1 MGRIVG
7 YSPRADAQRSRE
19 NDVRFNNVCIEAVA
33 PVLPPH
39 VIRSADLEEA
49 IRPTLSRLGLPPG
62 QLEKLSGVKE
72 RRWWDPG
79 TQPSTVA
86 AMAGTKVLE
95 KAGLG
100 TDDVQCL
107 INTSVCRD
115 YLEPATASMVAG
127 HMKLPRNAFCF
138 DVANACLGFL
148 NGILLAANMI
158 ELGQIDTALV
168 VDGECAREP
177 VTATI
182 HRLNSPLATTDTFR
196 DNFATLT
203 LGSGAVAAVVRR
215 KDLCKTPHKVNGA
228 VLRSAT
234 EFNQLCLGNHTEMKS
249 DPHGLL
255 VHGVGLAVE
264 TWPFAEQELDWGS
277 KPIDEFV
284 CHQVSLSHFTHTF
297 QQLDLPLE
305 KALLTFPY
313 LGNVGPAAL
322 PLTLALGEAQ
332 GRITPGKELCLFGVG
347 SGLGCIIMSV
357 TW

>member
-1 MGRIVG
+1 
-7 YSPRADAQRSRE
+7 
-19 NDVRFNNVCIEAVA
+19 VRFQNVAIESIGY
-33 PVLPPH
+33 VLPPH
-39 VIRSADLEEA
+39 VISSNDLEEA
-49 IRPTLSRLGLPPG
+49 IRPTLQRLGLPQG

-79 TQPSTVA
+79 VQPSVVA
-86 AMAGTKVLE
+86 AMAGE
-95 KAGLG
+95 KALENARVSRN
-100 TDDVQCL
+100 DIQCL

-127 HMKLPRNAFCF
+127 HMKLPRSAFCF
-138 DVANACLGFL
+138 DIANACLGFL
-148 NGILLAANMI
+148 NGIVTAGNMI

-168 VDGECAREP
+168 VDGESSRDP
-177 VTATI
+177 VTATL
-182 HRLNSPLATTDTFR
+182 HRLGNPLATVDTFR

-215 KDLCKTPHKVNGA
+215 RDRSVGNHVVKGA
-228 VLRSAT
+228 VMRSAT
-234 EFNQLCLGNHTEMKS
+234 EFNQLCLGNHTEMKA

-264 TWPFAEQELDWGS
+264 TWPHAVEAFGWRPDTV
-277 KPIDEFV
+277 DEFV

-297 QQLDLPLE
+297 QRLELPLE

-313 LGNVGPAAL
+313 LGNVGPASL

-332 GRITPGKELCLFGVG
+332 GRIRSGSELCLFGVG
-347 SGLGCIIMSV
+347 SGLGCIVMAV
-357 TW
+357 GW

>member
-1 MGRIVG
+1 M
-7 YSPRADAQRSRE
+7 
-19 NDVRFNNVCIEAVA
+19 RFQNVAIEAMGY
-33 PVLPPH
+33 VLPPH
-39 VIRSADLEEA
+39 VIKSSDLEEA
-49 IRPTLSRLGLPPG
+49 FRPTLQRLGLPPG

-72 RRWWDPG
+72 RRMWDPG

-86 AMAGTKVLE
+86 AMAGQKALE
-95 KAGLG
+95 NAGIDKG
-100 TDDVQCL
+100 AVQCL

-127 HMKLPRNAFCF
+127 HMRLERATFCF
-138 DVANACLGFL
+138 DIANACLGFL
-148 NGILLAANMI
+148 NGIHLAASMI
-158 ELGQIDTALV
+158 ELGQIDTALI
-168 VDGECAREP
+168 VDGESSREP

-182 HRLNSPLATTDTFR
+182 HRLASPLATTDTFR

-215 KDLCKTPHKVNGA
+215 KDLCRTPHSVNGC
-228 VLRSAT
+228 VMRSAT

-264 TWPFAEQELDWGS
+264 TFPYANEELGWRPGS
-277 KPIDEFV
+277 VDEFV

-297 QQLDLPLE
+297 QQLELPLE

-313 LGNVGPAAL
+313 LGNVGPASL

-332 GRITPGKELCLFGVG
+332 GRITRGKELALFGVG
-347 SGLGCIIMSV
+347 SGLGCVIMGV